1 MSAVRPPVIC
11 DVGFLYLFHLFFLL
25 VFLLSSTSFG
35 VPFLGVGGGG
45 GVGGD
50 FPFVYALFLVVLG
63 SGH

>member
-11 DVGFLYLFHLFFLL
+11 DVGFLYLFHLFLL
-25 VFLLSSTSFG
+25 VFLFSSASFG
-35 VPFLGVGGGG
+35 VPFFGGV